1 MKVDPKITLVGAGP
15 GDPELITVK
24 GLKALQ
30 QADVILYDALANAAL
45 LTHASSKAICIC
57 VGKRSGKHSH
67 KQPDI
72 QMMMVQLAFKHG
84 HVVRL
89 KGGDP
94 FVFGRGYE
102 EMAYA
107 KAFDIPVSIIP
118 GISSAIAVPAAQE
131 IAVTKRS
138 IAESFWVVTATTKE
152 GKLSKDVALAAQSS
166 ATIVILMGRRKL
178 SQVVT
183 IFKQLQRHDL
193 PIMIIQNGTLPN
205 EKVVVSSID
214 QIEKVAE
221 EANIGTPALIVI
233 GETVSTHPQFIQ
245 TVQSAVVRA

>member
-24 GLKALQ
+24 GMKALQ
-30 QADVILYDALANAAL
+30 EADVVLYDALANVAL
-45 LTHASSKAICIC
+45 LSHTPNRAICIC

-67 KQPDI
+67 KQTDI

-102 EMAYA
+102 EMTYA
-107 KAFDIPVSIIP
+107 KAFDIPVFVIP
-118 GISSAIAVPAAQE
+118 GISSAIAVPAAQD
-131 IAVTKRS
+131 IPVTKRS

-166 ATIVILMGRRKL
+166 ATIIILMGRRKL
-178 SQVVT
+178 NQIVS
-183 IFKQLQRHDL
+183 IFRQQQRHDL
-193 PIMIIQNGTLPN
+193 PIMIIQNGTLPD

-214 QIEKVAE
+214 QIETVAD
-221 EANIGTPALIVI
+221 AAQIGTPALIVI
-233 GETVSTHPQFIQ
+233 GETVSTHPQFIEAVQ
-245 TVQSAVVRA
+245 TALA